1 MLTRLP
7 VWHVDDN
14 VQDQTNERHYLVGLM
29 QADGKKNLETSPGS
43 FSSNQGDRSDPFPG
57 SKNVTT
63 FNSRTNPN
71 SKSHAGRDT
80 KVSITEISP
89 SGQTMTMN
97 VTVNAL

>member
-1 MLTRLP
+1 MLIMLL

-29 QADGKKNLETSPGS
+29 QADGKRNLETNTQSL
-43 FSSNQGDRSDPFPG
+43 SSNQGDAGDPFPG
-57 SKNVTT
+57 TKNVTT

-80 KVSITEISP
+80 NVSITEISP

-97 VTVNAL
+97 VTVKAI